1 MFFLQSAHSYLQ
13 LALASVKSRM
23 EYRASFFIFLFTLVS
38 FYTAQ
43 ALTIGIIIHRFK
55 VIGGWSV
62 GEIAFLYSL
71 LILSQ
76 GIVSCLFSGVVEFG
90 NFIREGTFDRLLVR
104 PLSPLGQ
111 VIASGFELVGLAHL
125 ILGLITFFIANS
137 LIRISWSFFDVV
149 IFITVILGGS
159 MILAGIR
166 IIIAAIAFYAVNNN
180 SLVHLFVFSSREF
193 LLYPLN
199 IYSKGV
205 KFLLTFIIPLG
216 FVNFYPAQYFLKKS
230 GEGIFHEYIVYFT
243 LPIGVL
249 LFLISILF
257 WRKGQKDYESAGG

>member
-1 MFFLQSAHSYLQ
+1 MPVIHSANCYLK
-13 LALASVKSRM
+13 LAVASIKSRM

-38 FYTAQ
+38 YYSAQ
-43 ALTIGIIIHRFK
+43 ALTIGIIINRFK
-55 VIGGWSV
+55 MIGGWSI
-62 GEIAFLYSL
+62 GEMAFLYSL

-90 NFIREGTFDRLLVR
+90 SFVREGTFDRLLVR

-111 VIASGFELVGLAHL
+111 VIMGGFELTGFAHL
-125 ILGLITFFIANS
+125 ILGLITFFVANS
-137 LIRISWSFFDVV
+137 LIRIHWQISDVL

-166 IIIAAIAFYAVNNN
+166 IVIAAIAFYAVNNG

-199 IYSKGV
+199 IYSTGV
-205 KFLLTFIIPLG
+205 KFLLTFVIPLG
-216 FVNFYPAQYFLKKS
+216 FVNFYPAHYFLNKTGDS
-230 GEGIFHEYIVYFT
+230 VFHDYIVFFT
-243 LPIGVL
+243 FPIGTI
-249 LFLISILF
+249 LFLFSLWF
-257 WRKGQKDYESAGG
+257 WRKGQAAYESAGA